1 MGNILLKVV
10 KICKSQFKCN
20 YLKNDKLFLNY
31 LIHCLNLHQIL
42 SILKKTIIDI
52 ANVFPKLQTVNI
64 FVTPL
69 SKNRPFRT
77 RFDIEHMK
85 ALQMHPKFPWEHFY
99 DVFLSFSVKLIW
111 KISPLVLGEIL
122 GVFINTLTADG
133 KYPVQVCG
141 NLQLPIQMQLSEKAK
156 TFSAFFVPFLE
167 SSSHFK
173 HFEKNSDCQS

>member
-85 ALQMHPKFPWEHFY
+85 ALQMHPKFP
-99 DVFLSFSVKLIW
+99 
-111 KISPLVLGEIL
+111 
-122 GVFINTLTADG
+122 
-133 KYPVQVCG
+133 
-141 NLQLPIQMQLSEKAK
+141 
-156 TFSAFFVPFLE
+156 
-167 SSSHFK
+167 
-173 HFEKNSDCQS
+173 